1 MGRRRIGA
9 LLAAACLVASAP
21 AAFAGP
27 QETHTAPAVER
38 TVYDMQRLAEP
49 PALSDHELAGR
60 RLFTQRCA
68 ICHDPVGQP
77 LGETPG
83 PQLDRRTVAGD
94 REEAARRLIA
104 DGSRRMPGFRH
115 ALRPLQVDRIVSYLM
130 TVPADA
136 AASPAGT
143 AGTGATAT
151 STAAAAAAAE
161 ELAAAADPGAV
172 LSGRVLG
179 EGPDRAPVG
188 GIAVSARAAGRTFTT
203 TVFSDEDGRFVFP
216 ALDDGDYRLWAQ
228 GVGFETARA
237 EATLAA
243 GSPAAHTFTLSAIDD
258 FTPQLSGA
266 EWLDSLPEETF
277 EDRRLKEIFRV
288 NCTECHSPSVALHNR
303 FDEAG
308 WLTILDLMEHSTY
321 TGWLGDRR
329 PPPGDYEAGG
339 GIYRDRT
346 IGHHKEELAAWLAR
360 VRGPDSELDFVLQ
373 PRPAGDAA
381 RVVVTEYDV
390 PVDRLGEL
398 AWHDGSDWSEGPG
411 TGMHGAMGG
420 LHDVIVDN
428 DGNAWMTESAGNLHR
443 TVTKLD
449 TRTGQV
455 IDFKLTRGAGP
466 RMRTR
471 SSHGIGRDQDGTL
484 WFDTNGSLGRI
495 DAATDTID
503 LFTPPRG
510 MGSGVSVTVD
520 ADGLGKIWGGTRYG
534 SIWFDPETNA
544 WKHLQ
549 NVTPADGFTYGM
561 TGDADGNGWWTQ
573 FNAERVVKG
582 DPRTGESTEFIMRPP
597 WMADRESLMTPDD
610 RAFYESVGALL
621 WGGINSVP
629 GAQAPR
635 RLGADR
641 GGDTVW
647 VPNYLG
653 MNLARIDIR
662 THEVTYHALPINGNP
677 YFVVVDKDHN
687 VWANLLSDDR
697 VVKLDPATGA
707 WTIYQLPSIGC
718 ETRNIAVDDIRGDIW
733 VPCARTSRVARLQFR
748 TPAEVELPGAP

>member
-9 LLAAACLVASAP
+9 LLAAAGLVAP
-21 AAFAGP
+21 ASVLLAAP
-27 QETHTAPAVER
+27 QETHTVPVVER

-49 PALSDHELAGR
+49 PPLSDDELAGR
-60 RLFTQRCA
+60 RLLTQRCA

-77 LGETPG
+77 LGDTPG
-83 PQLDRRTVAGD
+83 PQLDRRTVAGE
-94 REEAARRLIA
+94 REAAARRLIA

-115 ALRPLQVDRIVSYLM
+115 ALRPRQVDRIVAYLR
-130 TVPADA
+130 TVPEDA
-136 AASPAGT
+136 ASSTAGPAG
-143 AGTGATAT
+143 AAATAT
-151 STAAAAAAAE
+151 STAAAG
-161 ELAAAADPGAV
+161 ELAAGADPGAM

-203 TVFSDEDGRFVFP
+203 TVFSDEDGGFVFP

-243 GSPAAHTFTLSAIDD
+243 GSPAAQTFTLSAIDD

-308 WLTILDLMEHSTY
+308 WLAILDLMEHSTY

-346 IGHHKEELAAWLAR
+346 IGYHKEELAAYLAR

-373 PRPAGDAA
+373 PRPSGDAA

-455 IDFKLTRGAGP
+455 TDFKLTRGAGA
-466 RMRTR
+466 RTRTR

-534 SIWFDPETNA
+534 SIWFDPDTMA

-697 VVKLDPATGA
+697 VVKLEPDTGE

>member
-1 MGRRRIGA
+1 MGRHAGRLGA
-9 LLAAACLVASAP
+9 LLAAVSAVTFAP
-21 AAFAGP
+21 ALLAGQ

-38 TVYDMQRLAEP
+38 TVYDMRRLAAP
-49 PALSDHELAGR
+49 PALSEGELAGR
-60 RLFTQRCA
+60 RLVTQRCA

-77 LGETPG
+77 RGETLG
-83 PQLDRRTVAGD
+83 PQLDRRTVAGE
-94 REEAARRLIA
+94 REAVARRLIA
-104 DGSRRMPGFRH
+104 TGSRRMPGFRH
-115 ALRPLQVDRIVSYLM
+115 ALRPAQVDDIVAYLK
-130 TVPADA
+130 TVPADGSGS
-136 AASPAGT
+136 ASPQADAPRSAAGP
-143 AGTGATAT
+143 AQGATAP
-151 STAAAAAAAE
+151 AARAR
-161 ELAAAADPGAV
+161 
-172 LSGRVLG
+172 LSGQVLG
-179 EGPDRAPVG
+179 DGPAGPPLA

-203 TVFSDEDGRFVFP
+203 TVFTDEQGRYAFP
-216 ALDDGDYRLWAQ
+216 AFADGEYRLWAQ
-228 GVGFETARA
+228 AVGFETARA
-237 EATLAA
+237 KANLAVEQPAARTFTLAA
-243 GSPAAHTFTLSAIDD
+243 IDD
-258 FTPQLSGA
+258 VTPQLSGA

-308 WLTILDLMEHSTY
+308 WLAILDLMEQSTY

-346 IGHHKEELAAWLAR
+346 IGHHKAELAVWLAR
-360 VRGPDSELDFVLQ
+360 VRGPDSELDYQLQ
-373 PRPAGDAA
+373 PRPTGDAA

-411 TGMHGAMGG
+411 SGMHGAMGG

-428 DGNAWMTESAGNLHR
+428 DGNAWMTASAGNLHR
-443 TVTKLD
+443 TVSKLD
-449 TRTGQV
+449 PRTGQV
-455 IDFKLTRGAGP
+455 TDFRLTRGGGA
-466 RMRTR
+466 RTR
-471 SSHGIGRDQDGTL
+471 SSHGIGRDQQGTL

-495 DAATDTID
+495 DAATDTIE

-520 ADGLGKIWGGTRYG
+520 ADGDGKIWGGTRYG
-534 SIWFDPETNA
+534 SIWFDPDTLA

-582 DPRTGESTEFIMRPP
+582 DPRTGERTEFIMRPP

-610 RAFYESVGALL
+610 QAFYESVGALL

-641 GGDTVW
+641 RGDTVW

-677 YFVVVDKDHN
+677 YFAVVDKDHN

-707 WTIYQLPSIGC
+707 CTIYQLPSLGC

-748 TPAEVELPGAP
+748 TPAEVELPAVP

>member
-9 LLAAACLVASAP
+9 LLAAAGLVAP
-21 AAFAGP
+21 ASVLLAAP
-27 QETHTAPAVER
+27 QETHTVPVVER

-49 PALSDHELAGR
+49 PPLSDDELAGR
-60 RLFTQRCA
+60 RLLTQRCA

-83 PQLDRRTVAGD
+83 PQLDRRTVAGE
-94 REEAARRLIA
+94 REAAARRLIA

-115 ALRPLQVDRIVSYLM
+115 ALRPRQVDRIVAYLR
-130 TVPADA
+130 TVPEDA
-136 AASPAGT
+136 AASTAGPAG
-143 AGTGATAT
+143 AAATAT
-151 STAAAAAAAE
+151 STAAAG
-161 ELAAAADPGAV
+161 ELAAGADPGAM

-203 TVFSDEDGRFVFP
+203 TVFSDEDGGFVFP

-288 NCTECHSPSVALHNR
+288 NCTECHSPSVALHNT

-308 WLTILDLMEHSTY
+308 WLAILDLMEQSTY

-346 IGHHKEELAAWLAR
+346 IGYHKEELAAYLAR
-360 VRGPDSELDFVLQ
+360 VRGPDSELDFQLQ
-373 PRPAGDAA
+373 PRPSGDAA

-455 IDFKLTRGAGP
+455 TDFKLTRGAGP
-466 RMRTR
+466 RTRTR

-534 SIWFDPETNA
+534 SIWFDPDTNA

-641 GGDTVW
+641 RGDTVW

-697 VVKLDPATGA
+697 VVKLEPDTGE

-748 TPAEVELPGAP
+748 TPAEVEFPAAP

>member
-9 LLAAACLVASAP
+9 LLAAAGLVAP
-21 AAFAGP
+21 ASVLLAAP
-27 QETHTAPAVER
+27 QETHTVPVVER

-49 PALSDHELAGR
+49 PPLSDDELAGR
-60 RLFTQRCA
+60 RLLTQRCA

-83 PQLDRRTVAGD
+83 PQLDRRTVAGE
-94 REEAARRLIA
+94 REAAARRLIA

-115 ALRPLQVDRIVSYLM
+115 ALRPRQVDRIVAYLR
-130 TVPADA
+130 TVPEDA
-136 AASPAGT
+136 ASSTAGPAG
-143 AGTGATAT
+143 AAATAT
-151 STAAAAAAAE
+151 STAAAG
-161 ELAAAADPGAV
+161 ELAAGADPGAM

-203 TVFSDEDGRFVFP
+203 TVFSDEDGGFVFP

-308 WLTILDLMEHSTY
+308 WLAILDLMEHSTY

-346 IGHHKEELAAWLAR
+346 MGYHKEELAAYLAR

-373 PRPAGDAA
+373 PRPSGDAA

-455 IDFKLTRGAGP
+455 TDFKLTRGAGA
-466 RMRTR
+466 RTRTR

-534 SIWFDPETNA
+534 SIWFDPDTMA

-697 VVKLDPATGA
+697 VVKLEPDTGE

>member
-1 MGRRRIGA
+1 MGRRAGSSGA
-9 LLAAACLVASAP
+9 LLAAAWLVASAP
-21 AAFAGP
+21 AVLAGQ

-38 TVYDMQRLAEP
+38 TVYDMQRLAAP
-49 PALSDHELAGR
+49 PALSDDELAGR

-83 PQLDRRTVAGD
+83 PQLDQRTVAA
-94 REEAARRLIA
+94 ESEQAARRLIA

-115 ALRPLQVDRIVSYLM
+115 ALRPLQVDLIVSYLR
-130 TVPADA
+130 TVSEDA
-136 AASPAGT
+136 AVGADSSAALVASATSAAT
-143 AGTGATAT
+143 AG
-151 STAAAAAAAE
+151 
-161 ELAAAADPGAV
+161 ELAAGTDPGAM

-179 EGPDRAPVG
+179 EGPEQAPVG
-188 GIAVSARAAGRTFTT
+188 GIAVSARATGRTFTT
-203 TVFSDEDGRFVFP
+203 TVFTDEDGRYVFP
-216 ALDDGDYRLWAQ
+216 ALDDGEYRLWAQ

-237 EATLAA
+237 EAMLAV
-243 GSPAAHTFTLSAIDD
+243 GSPAAHTFALSAIDD

-308 WLTILDLMEHSTY
+308 WLAILDLMEHSTY

-346 IGHHKEELAAWLAR
+346 IGYHKEELAPWLAR
-360 VRGPDSELDFVLQ
+360 VRGPDSELDFALQ
-373 PRPAGDAA
+373 PRPTGDAA

-455 IDFKLTRGAGP
+455 TDFKLTRGRDA
-466 RMRTR
+466 RTR

-520 ADGLGKIWGGTRYG
+520 ADGRGKIWGGTRYG
-534 SIWFDPETNA
+534 SIWFDPDTNA

-561 TGDADGNGWWTQ
+561 TGDADGNGWWSQ

-641 GGDTVW
+641 RGDTVW

-662 THEVTYHALPINGNP
+662 THEVTYHALPIHGNP

-697 VVKLDPATGA
+697 VVKLDPATGD

-748 TPAEVELPGAP
+748 TPAEVELPAAP

>member
-9 LLAAACLVASAP
+9 LLAAAGLVAP
-21 AAFAGP
+21 ASGLLAAP
-27 QETHTAPAVER
+27 QETHTVPVVER

-49 PALSDHELAGR
+49 PPLSDDELAGR
-60 RLFTQRCA
+60 RLLTQRCA

-83 PQLDRRTVAGD
+83 PQLDRRTVAGE
-94 REEAARRLIA
+94 REAAARRLIA

-115 ALRPLQVDRIVSYLM
+115 ALRPRQVDRIVAYLR
-130 TVPADA
+130 TVPEDA
-136 AASPAGT
+136 AASTAGPAG
-143 AGTGATAT
+143 AAATAT
-151 STAAAAAAAE
+151 STAAAG
-161 ELAAAADPGAV
+161 ELAAGADPGAM

-203 TVFSDEDGRFVFP
+203 TVFSDEDGGFVFP

-308 WLTILDLMEHSTY
+308 GLAILDLMEHSTY

-346 IGHHKEELAAWLAR
+346 IGYHKEELAAYLAR

-373 PRPAGDAA
+373 PRPSGDAA

-455 IDFKLTRGAGP
+455 TDFKLTRGAGA
-466 RMRTR
+466 RTRTR

-520 ADGLGKIWGGTRYG
+520 ADGLGTIWGGTRYG
-534 SIWFDPETNA
+534 SIWFDPDTMA

-647 VPNYLG
+647 VP
-653 MNLARIDIR
+653 
-662 THEVTYHALPINGNP
+662 T
-677 YFVVVDKDHN
+677 
-687 VWANLLSDDR
+687 
-697 VVKLDPATGA
+697 
-707 WTIYQLPSIGC
+707 
-718 ETRNIAVDDIRGDIW
+718 
-733 VPCARTSRVARLQFR
+733 TSA
-748 TPAEVELPGAP
+748 

>member
-1 MGRRRIGA
+1 MDRRASTRGA
-9 LLAAACLVASAP
+9 LLAAAWSVALVSP
-21 AAFAGP
+21 VLAGQP
-27 QETHTAPAVER
+27 ETRTAPAVER
-38 TVYDMQRLAEP
+38 TVYDMRQLAAP
-49 PALSDHELAGR
+49 PALSEGELAGR

-83 PQLDRRTVAGD
+83 PQLDRRTVEGE
-94 REEAARRLIA
+94 REAAARRFIA
-104 DGSRRMPGFRH
+104 GGSPRMPGFQY
-115 ALRPLQVDRIVSYLM
+115 ALRPAQIDQIVAYLS
-130 TVPADA
+130 TVPADGSAPA
-136 AASPAGT
+136 APAVAAVSPAGS
-143 AGTGATAT
+143 GSG
-151 STAAAAAAAE
+151 SPVP
-161 ELAAAADPGAV
+161 DPRAR
-172 LSGRVLG
+172 LSGRVD
-179 EGPDRAPVG
+179 GPDGQPAG
-188 GIAVSARAAGRTFTT
+188 GIAVSARAVDRTFTT
-203 TVFSDEDGRFVFP
+203 TVFTDAQGRYVFP
-216 ALDDGDYRLWAQ
+216 ALADGSYRLWAQ

-237 EATLAA
+237 EAALAA
-243 GSPAAHTFTLSAIDD
+243 GNAVAHAFALAAIDD

-266 EWLDSLPEETF
+266 EWLDSLPEASV

-308 WLTILDLMEHSTY
+308 WLAILDLMEHSTY

-329 PPPGDYEAGG
+329 PPPGDYESGG

-346 IGHHKEELAAWLAR
+346 IGHHKVELAAWLAE
-360 VRGPDSELDFVLQ
+360 VRGPDSDLDFALQ
-373 PRPAGDAA
+373 PRPSGDAA

-455 IDFKLTRGAGP
+455 TDFKLTRGRDA
-466 RMRTR
+466 RTR

-495 DAATDTID
+495 DAATDTIE

-520 ADGLGKIWGGTRYG
+520 ADGRGKIWGGTRYG
-534 SIWFDPETNA
+534 SIWFDPDTAA

-561 TGDADGNGWWTQ
+561 TGDADGNGWWSQ

-641 GGDTVW
+641 RGDTVW

-662 THEVTYHALPINGNP
+662 THEVTYHALPIHGNP

-697 VVKLDPATGA
+697 VVKLDPATGD

-748 TPAEVELPGAP
+748 TPAEVELPAAP